1 MKNKEI
7 VCRSMTKRKKAS
19 RLLLFTMLMAFLASG
34 CSKAG
39 QTSTEVGKETDTP
52 DLDKNGEAE
61 NGESILTVGDYS
73 YRLEDMM
80 HYIYIEEEVGWMYND
95 MYSSF
100 YGDEYSYW
108 DEIEDEEVGLTGEET
123 AKEAVILAVKKDL
136 VWYQEA
142 LKRGV
147 TFEEE
152 DKAAAQEAYKSFC
165 DELSDNQKNAVG
177 MGEELLNYFEKQQV
191 IEKYK
196 ESLLEEAEFDEETV
210 SREVSAEENREYVF
224 EYFEVYKEDDKEKPY
239 PEKEMK
245 EHVNILK
252 SLAKKLDKNS
262 DMESMIPDKYKDIVS
277 YSDDALVES
286 DEDYYGTYKKINIDK
301 ALKKLKNGE
310 VSQVFET
317 EYSYFVAR
325 MKDNNSS
332 EYYEEMI
339 MEAIEN
345 ARNKIYD
352 TAYENAVDGYSIV
365 FHEEN
370 WVDITLGNLI
380 YGL

>member
-1 MKNKEI
+1 MKNKKS
-7 VCRSMTKRKKAS
+7 VWNSMIKRKKITS
-19 RLLLFTMLMAFLASG
+19 LLLFTMIMAFFASG
-34 CSKAG
+34 CSTAG
-39 QTSTEVGKETDTP
+39 QTTTEGGKETNAP
-52 DLDKNGEAE
+52 VLNNNGEPEEA
-61 NGESILTVGDYS
+61 ESILTVGDYS
-73 YRLEDMM
+73 YQLEDMM
-80 HYIYIEEEVGWMYND
+80 YYIYVEEEVGWMYSD

-100 YGDEYSYW
+100 YGEDYSYW
-108 DEIEDEEVGLTGEET
+108 DEIEDEEVGLTGEES
-123 AKEAVILAVKKDL
+123 AKEAVILDVKKDL

-142 LKRGV
+142 LKRGI
-147 TFEEE
+147 TLDEE
-152 DKAAAQEAYKSFC
+152 DKAAAQEAYNSFC
-165 DELSDNQKNAVG
+165 EDLSDAQKGVAGMGDELLA
-177 MGEELLNYFEKQQV
+177 YFEKQQV

-196 ESLLEEAEFDEETV
+196 ESLLEEAEFDEEAV

-224 EYFEVYKEDDKEKPY
+224 EYFEVYKEDDNEKPY
-239 PEKEMK
+239 SEKDMK
-245 EHVNILK
+245 EHVNILE

-301 ALKKLKNGE
+301 ALKKLENGE
-310 VSQVFET
+310 VSQIFET

-332 EYYEEMI
+332 EYYEEMV
-339 MEAIEN
+339 MEAVEN

-370 WVDITLGNLI
+370 WADITLGNLI